1 MKKDVSVAAKRDEM
15 ALQKYQMIAPL
26 LDESLDLAKR
36 LVYRHI
42 DNRNKLF
49 FVLYCKKTETSIT
62 EDMYYGTPKEVPCS
76 II

>member
-36 LVYRHI
+36 LALRQQI
-42 DNRNKLF
+42 AA
-49 FVLYCKKTETSIT
+49 
-62 EDMYYGTPKEVPCS
+62 
-76 II
+76 